1 MISRAC
7 GNPEYRM
14 CDKKP
19 ADLDLYF
26 FRPTSGLPGAVYDVR
41 LKLRFCLLNDGGCG
55 PYTPAFLSWEGYF
68 IICRP
73 SCFDHFRFQYG
84 GKL

>member
-26 FRPTSGLPGAVYDVR
+26 FWCTSGLPGAAYDVT
-41 LKLRFCLLNDGGCG
+41 LKLKVLLV
-55 PYTPAFLSWEGYF
+55 E
-68 IICRP
+68 
-73 SCFDHFRFQYG
+73 
-84 GKL
+84 